1 VGIRAWLDKLR
12 GREDA
17 EALER
22 AEDLAEEPREER
34 LAPSSDVEGLA
45 ADERAGRLAGE
56 TPADVERLGE

>member
-1 VGIRAWLDKLR
+1 MGIRAWLDKLR

-34 LAPSSDVEGLA
+34 LRPSTDVEGLA

-56 TPADVERLGE
+56 TPDDVERLGE

>member
-1 VGIRAWLDKLR
+1 MRIRAWFDKLR
-12 GREDA
+12 RREDA

-34 LAPSSDVEGLA
+34 LTPSTDVDGLA

>member
-1 VGIRAWLDKLR
+1 MGIRAWLDKLR

-22 AEDLAEEPREER
+22 PEDLAEEPREER